1 MNCAYHT
8 QNGAVVQ
15 CNACGKPL
23 CPACD
28 HRIKGFPYCQDC
40 IVMGV
45 DLLRQQN
52 SSNYGPY
59 VRKSTSP
66 FLAFILSV
74 VPGLGAAYN
83 GQTVKALVYF
93 GVAIGLFQL
102 ALLTGIPLFALA
114 FLGMWAFS
122 ALDAWRTARMIRSGI
137 TPDVAEDILVKRFQ
151 GNPKLWGIVL
161 GILGLAFVL
170 QNVFGLKGIMRGV
183 LPAML
188 IGLGIYILR
197 GYIFK
202 PKEEDARKW
211 SDFDSARPAPFFTGK
226 LTGRSETGE
235 HGYRS
240 SETGEQR
247 YGNWGN
253 R

>member
-1 MNCAYHT
+1 
-8 QNGAVVQ
+8 
-15 CNACGKPL
+15 
-23 CPACD
+23 
-28 HRIKGFPYCQDC
+28 
-40 IVMGV
+40 MGV

-59 VRKSTSP
+59 VKKSTSP
-66 FLAFILSV
+66 FIAFILSV

-102 ALLTGIPLFALA
+102 ALLTGIPLFAFG

-122 ALDAWRTARMIRSGI
+122 ALDAWRTARMIRAGM
-137 TPDVAEDILVKRFQ
+137 TPDVAEDILVRRFQ

-161 GILGLAFVL
+161 GVLGLAFML

-202 PKEEDARKW
+202 PKEDAGKW
-211 SDFDSARPAPFFTGK
+211 ADFDSARPAPFFSGK
-226 LTGRSETGE
+226 LMGRSDTGDY
-235 HGYRS
+235 GYKS
-240 SETGEQR
+240 QETGEQR

>member
-1 MNCAYHT
+1 
-8 QNGAVVQ
+8 
-15 CNACGKPL
+15 
-23 CPACD
+23 
-28 HRIKGFPYCQDC
+28 
-40 IVMGV
+40 MGV

-66 FLAFILSV
+66 FIAFILSV

-93 GVAIGLFQL
+93 GVFIGLFQL
-102 ALLTGIPLFALA
+102 AILTGGSALFVLG
-114 FLGMWAFS
+114 FMGMWAFS
-122 ALDAWRTARMIRSGI
+122 ALDAWRTARMIRAGV

-161 GILGLAFVL
+161 GILGLAFML
-170 QNVFGLKGIMRGV
+170 QNVFGLKGLMRGV

-197 GYIFK
+197 GYIFR
-202 PKEEDARKW
+202 PREDTGKW
-211 SDFDSARPAPFFTGK
+211 SDFDSARPAPFFSGK
-226 LTGRSETGE
+226 LTGRAETGE
-235 HGYRS
+235 HGYRA
-240 SETGEQR
+240 SETSEQR
-247 YGNWGN
+247 YGNWRN

>member
-1 MNCAYHT
+1 
-8 QNGAVVQ
+8 
-15 CNACGKPL
+15 
-23 CPACD
+23 
-28 HRIKGFPYCQDC
+28 
-40 IVMGV
+40 MGV

-66 FLAFILSV
+66 FIAFILSV

-93 GVAIGLFQL
+93 GVAIGLLQL
-102 ALLTGIPLFALA
+102 ALLSGIPLFAFA

-122 ALDAWRTARMIRSGI
+122 ALDAWRTARMIRSGV

-161 GILGLAFVL
+161 GILGLAFML
-170 QNVFGLKGIMRGV
+170 QTVFGLKGLMRGV

-202 PKEEDARKW
+202 PNEEDVRKW
-211 SDFDSARPAPFFTGK
+211 SDFDSARPAPFFSGK

-235 HGYRS
+235 HSYRS
-240 SETGEQR
+240 TETGEQR

>member
-1 MNCAYHT
+1 
-8 QNGAVVQ
+8 
-15 CNACGKPL
+15 
-23 CPACD
+23 
-28 HRIKGFPYCQDC
+28 
-40 IVMGV
+40 MGV

-66 FLAFILSV
+66 FIAFILSV

-93 GVAIGLFQL
+93 GVFIGLFQL
-102 ALLTGIPLFALA
+102 AILTGGSALFVLG
-114 FLGMWAFS
+114 FMGMWAFS
-122 ALDAWRTARMIRSGI
+122 ALDAWRTARMIRAGV

-161 GILGLAFVL
+161 SILGVAFVL
-170 QNVFGLKGIMRGV
+170 QRVGNFPGIMRAV
-183 LPAML
+183 LPLLL

-202 PKEEDARKW
+202 SKEEDPRKW
-211 SDFDSARPAPFFTGK
+211 SDFDSAKPAFFSGR
-226 LTGRSETGE
+226 LTG
-235 HGYRS
+235 S
-240 SETGEQR
+240 SETGEFDYRSRETGQQR

>member
-1 MNCAYHT
+1 
-8 QNGAVVQ
+8 
-15 CNACGKPL
+15 
-23 CPACD
+23 
-28 HRIKGFPYCQDC
+28 
-40 IVMGV
+40 MGV

-59 VRKSTSP
+59 VKKSTSP
-66 FLAFILSV
+66 FIAFILSV

-93 GVAIGLFQL
+93 GVAIGMFQL
-102 ALLTGIPLFALA
+102 ALLTGIPLFAFG

-122 ALDAWRTARMIRSGI
+122 ALDAWRTARMIRAGI

-161 GILGLAFVL
+161 GILGLAFML

-197 GYIFK
+197 DYIFK
-202 PKEEDARKW
+202 PKDEDARKW
-211 SDFDSARPAPFFTGK
+211 CDFDSSRPAPFFSGN
-226 LTGRSETGE
+226 LMGRSETGDY
-235 HGYRS
+235 GYKS
-240 SETGEQR
+240 QETGEQR